1 MRFDEPPSEETL
13 RKLIDEARGRGEET
27 VSVETTREAGDAW
40 VRAGFSEQAR
50 VLEASVAS
58 LEHRLSRDK
67 APSYGS
73 VHVQTDDLDGVVR
86 AVRQFVPRM
95 PGGSKGSVV
104 APPRNGWIGVYDEL
118 TDRNPEMLRRLARE
132 ISDRMGAVVLL
143 LGVEEGQVV
152 RFVLLERGRTMD
164 EYLSVPEYYGEVP
177 PGDVISL
184 AANPTVVARLTGADP
199 AEVRRVIVNGKGPDE
214 LPPADELAAA
224 VALAAGG
231 RGRRPRVRARGGD
244 PRRRGPPAR
253 VSVLLLLHAFPL
265 DARMWEGQV
274 PVLERAGYEVIA
286 PNLPG
291 AEPDASIPSWAG
303 RILELLPGDFIPV
316 GISMGGY
323 LAFELWRQAPNRIP
337 ALVLADTRANA
348 DDEGGRAA
356 RDETIR
362 LLREEGFDA
371 FWEGL
376 APKLFS
382 AGASAEVVERARAIA
397 GRPAHREP
405 GRHRRGA
412 PRPARLDVHA
422 RGHRRA
428 RARPRRRG

>member
-73 VHVQTDDLDGVVR
+73 VHVQTDDLDGVIR

-118 TDRNPEMLRRLARE
+118 ADRNSEMLRRLARE

-199 AEVRRVIVNGKGPDE
+199 AEVRRVIANGKGPDE

-224 VALAAGG
+224 VGSLLG
-231 RGRRPRVRARGGD
+231 VEGGD
-244 PRRRGPPAR
+244 LGY
-253 VSVLLLLHAFPL
+253 
-265 DARMWEGQV
+265 
-274 PVLERAGYEVIA
+274 ERAGEI
-286 PNLPG
+286 
-291 AEPDASIPSWAG
+291 PDAVD
-303 RILELLPGDFIPV
+303 LP
-316 GISMGGY
+316 
-323 LAFELWRQAPNRIP
+323 
-337 ALVLADTRANA
+337 
-348 DDEGGRAA
+348 
-356 RDETIR
+356 
-362 LLREEGFDA
+362 RE
-371 FWEGL
+371 
-376 APKLFS
+376 
-382 AGASAEVVERARAIA
+382 
-397 GRPAHREP
+397 
-405 GRHRRGA
+405 
-412 PRPARLDVHA
+412 
-422 RGHRRA
+422 
-428 RARPRRRG
+428 

>member
-13 RKLIDEARGRGEET
+13 RELIDEARGRGEET
-27 VSVETTREAGDAW
+27 VTVETTREGGDAW
-40 VRAGFSEQAR
+40 VRAGFTERAR

-58 LEHRLSRDK
+58 LENRLASDK

-73 VHVQTDDLDGVVR
+73 VHVQTDDLDGVLR

-95 PGGSKGSVV
+95 PGRSKGSVV

-199 AEVRRVIVNGKGPDE
+199 AEVRRVIVNGKSPEE

-224 VALAAGG
+224 VGSLLG
-231 RGRRPRVRARGGD
+231 VEGGD
-244 PRRRGPPAR
+244 LGY
-253 VSVLLLLHAFPL
+253 
-265 DARMWEGQV
+265 
-274 PVLERAGYEVIA
+274 ERAGEI
-286 PNLPG
+286 
-291 AEPDASIPSWAG
+291 PDAVDVP
-303 RILELLPGDFIPV
+303 
-316 GISMGGY
+316 
-323 LAFELWRQAPNRIP
+323 
-337 ALVLADTRANA
+337 
-348 DDEGGRAA
+348 
-356 RDETIR
+356 
-362 LLREEGFDA
+362 RE
-371 FWEGL
+371 
-376 APKLFS
+376 
-382 AGASAEVVERARAIA
+382 
-397 GRPAHREP
+397 
-405 GRHRRGA
+405 
-412 PRPARLDVHA
+412 
-422 RGHRRA
+422 
-428 RARPRRRG
+428 